1 MGPPLVLHFLHW
13 VLHSPEVMLYLCN
26 MRVYGG
32 VVSEWKKPIVLLD
45 IDGVVNALAKQTPT
59 QTWKA
64 DEWNGGVLTEELS
77 GINFHMKWATPVID
91 WLASIHTQGL
101 AEIRWHST
109 WQEQAPRFGEL
120 AGLPVFGVQECPE
133 WAKFNANG
141 SALRA
146 ELIRNC
152 QVPWWKYPAAERVAS
167 EGHPVVW
174 IDDDITWEIQP
185 KTRAALTRVHKLCLV
200 SPSEG
205 MGIAPKH
212 MRQVDTFLAKW
223 TDPKGAVSGS

>member
-1 MGPPLVLHFLHW
+1 M
-13 VLHSPEVMLYLCN
+13 
-26 MRVYGG
+26 
-32 VVSEWKKPIVLLD
+32 SEWKKPVLLLD
-45 IDGVVNALAKQTPT
+45 IDGVVNAMSKQLPT
-59 QTWKA
+59 QTWHTPL
-64 DEWNGGVLTEELS
+64 WNKGVLTDLHT
-77 GINFHMKWATPVID
+77 GQGYCMKWSTPVID
-91 WLASIHTQGL
+91 WLTSIHTQDL

-109 WQEQAPRFGEL
+109 WQEQAPRFGEM
-120 AGLPVFGVQECPE
+120 AGLPVFKVQECPE
-133 WAKFNANG
+133 WAEFNANG
-141 SALRA
+141 GALKA
-146 ELIRNC
+146 ELIRKC

-185 KTRAALTRVHKLCLV
+185 KTRAVLAQVHKLCLV

-223 TDPKGAVSGS
+223 SDPRGAVSGS